1 MATGRA
7 SYHRPVTSIR
17 SALAVLLAATLL
29 LTSAVGLAGMPVIA
43 QPSAAGLCLP
53 SLSQPTLKQL
63 IGQKLMITMAGRQP
77 SSALLGRVRRGEIGG
92 VVLLARN
99 IGTPA
104 GVTRLTRQL
113 QRAASSGGQPPLLI
127 SIDQEGGTVKRV
139 SWAPPTVT
147 VPEMGRLGST
157 RVARTQGRRTGAAL
171 RRLGINMD
179 LAPVADIPRST
190 ASFMLQQGRT
200 FSTDAARTSEL
211 ANAFA
216 DGLASRGVLPTMKH
230 FPGIGRA
237 TRNTDR
243 FVDTITASRAALR
256 SDLRPYRKAIR
267 RDIPVIMLSNATFPA
282 YDQRNAAGW
291 SRRIATGLLRRE
303 LGFEGVSITDSLN
316 GTANA
321 RGTTVRRLAF
331 EAARAGVDM
340 LLVTGSERSS
350 TWLHGRLLSD
360 ARRGRIRRSDLRAS
374 HDRIVALKETLRPRG
389 WSRAPSDC
397 EQTVGGLIQEV
408 AERIRATYG
417 FDARDERAG

>member
-1 MATGRA
+1 M
-7 SYHRPVTSIR
+7 
-17 SALAVLLAATLL
+17 LLAATLL
-29 LTSAVGLAGMPVIA
+29 LS
-43 QPSAAGLCLP
+43 SAAGLPVAPVAAGPSPAEICLP
-53 SLSQPTLKQL
+53 SMSEPTLRQL
-63 IGQKLMITMAGRQP
+63 VGQKLMITMAGRKP
-77 SSALLGRVRRGEIGG
+77 GKALLQRVRRGEIGG

-99 IGTPA
+99 VGTRA

-113 QRAASSGGQPPLLI
+113 QRAAAKGGQPPLLI
-127 SIDQEGGTVKRV
+127 SVDQEGSTVKRV
-139 SWAPPTVT
+139 PWAPPMVS

-157 RVARTQGRRTGAAL
+157 QVARNQGARTGSAL

-179 LAPVADIPRST
+179 LAPVADVPRSSD
-190 ASFMLQQGRT
+190 SFMLQQGRT
-200 FSTDAARTSEL
+200 FSSDAARTSEL

-243 FVDTITASRAALR
+243 FVDTIRASKAALR

-267 RDIPVIMLSNATFPA
+267 RDIPLIMLSNATYSA
-282 YDQRNAAGW
+282 YDQRDAAGW
-291 SRRIATGLLRRE
+291 SRKIATGLLREE

-340 LLVTGSERSS
+340 LLVTGSERASA
-350 TWLHGRLLSD
+350 WLHSRLLSD
-360 ARRGRIRRSDLRAS
+360 ARRGRIRRSDLQAS
-374 HDRIVALKETLRPRG
+374 YDRIVALKATLRPRG
-389 WSRAPSDC
+389 WSPVPGDC
-397 EQTVGGLIQEV
+397 EQTVGELIREL
-408 AERIRATYG
+408 ADDIRLSRWFGAG
-417 FDARDERAG
+417 RERAG

>member
-1 MATGRA
+1 MLLVA
-7 SYHRPVTSIR
+7 
-17 SALAVLLAATLL
+17 ALI
-29 LTSAVGLAGMPVIA
+29 LTSALGPSVAPVAA
-43 QPSAAGLCLP
+43 QSSPAEVCLP
-53 SLSQPTLKQL
+53 SLSGPTLEQL
-63 IGQKLMITMAGRQP
+63 VGQKLMITMAGRKP
-77 SSALLGRVRRGEIGG
+77 SQALLRRVRRGQIGG

-99 IGTPA
+99 VGTRA

-113 QRAASSGGQPPLLI
+113 QRAAAEGGQPPLLI

-147 VPEMGRLGST
+147 VPEMGRFRST
-157 RVARTQGRRTGAAL
+157 RLARTQGARTGEAL

-179 LAPVADIPRST
+179 LAPVADIPRSA
-190 ASFMLQQGRT
+190 ASFMLRQGRT
-200 FSTDAARTSEL
+200 FSTDAALTSEL

-216 DGLASRGVLPTMKH
+216 DGLISRGVLPTMKH

-243 FVDTITASRAALR
+243 FVDTVAASKAALR

-267 RDIPVIMLSNATFPA
+267 RDIPLIMLSNATYSA

-291 SRRIATGLLRRE
+291 SRRIATGLLRHE

-321 RGTTVRRLAF
+321 RSTTVRRLAF

-340 LLVTGSERSS
+340 LLVTGSERASA
-350 TWLHGRLLSD
+350 WLYSRLLSD
-360 ARRGRIRRSDLRAS
+360 ARRERIRRSDLRAS
-374 HDRIVALKETLRPRG
+374 YDRIMALKETLQPRG
-389 WSRAPSDC
+389 WSPAPSDC
-397 EQTVGGLIQEV
+397 ERTIGDWLQEL
-408 AERIRATYG
+408 ADHIRSTYG
-417 FDARDERAG
+417 FGARRERAGEPR